1 MGGVEIV
8 GFVCGGVM
16 FVVSVVVVGFG
27 LAIAVAVVGV
37 VAAASARR
45 FDLNLSLRNSLSACS
60 FCSRD

>member
-1 MGGVEIV
+1 MGGVEVV
-8 GFVCGGVM
+8 GFVCGV
-16 FVVSVVVVGFG
+16 FVVNVVVVGFG

-37 VAAASARR
+37 VAAASTRH

>member
-1 MGGVEIV
+1 MGGVEVV
-8 GFVCGGVM
+8 GFVCGGV

-27 LAIAVAVVGV
+27 LAIAVPVVGV
-37 VAAASARR
+37 VVAVSARR